1 MSETESGWVTV
12 AVLGKTRG
20 IRGEITAVPLSGKP
34 ERFQQLHEAYL
45 YTSGGAMQS
54 VEVESSWF
62 HDRTLVLKFRG
73 VDSISAA
80 EPLNGAELRVPLS
93 ERVALEEGEFFQSD
107 LMGCEV
113 VDRRS
118 GERLGR
124 VASWQDA
131 GGAGLLELDSGLLIP
146 FARAICVEID
156 TAARRIGVDLPD
168 GLKDVN
174 RP

>member
-1 MSETESGWVTV
+1 VREPDTGWVTV
-12 AVLGKTRG
+12 AVLGRTRG

-34 ERFQQLHEAYL
+34 ERFQQLRQATL
-45 YTSGGAMQS
+45 YTSGGALQP

-73 VDSISAA
+73 IGSISDV
-80 EPLNGAELRVPLS
+80 EPFIGAELRIPLS
-93 ERVALEEGEFFQSD
+93 ERVELEEGEFFQSD
-107 LMGCEV
+107 LIGCEV

-118 GERLGR
+118 GEPLGH
-124 VASWQDA
+124 VAAWQDA
-131 GGAGLLELDSGLLIP
+131 GGSGLLELDGGLLIP
-146 FARAICVEID
+146 FVRAICVEID
-156 TAARRIGVDLPD
+156 PAARRIGVLLPE